1 MAHWSEK
8 KTVYEGSILTV
19 KSGRVALDNGES
31 LAFDLVEHAG
41 GVAVVPLLE
50 AHAGNSTGHSLG
62 PRVLLVSQPRLAVGE
77 LLLEIPAGK
86 REGAE
91 DDLEARA
98 QAELEE
104 ETGYRAGRL
113 VQVADFYVSP
123 GYTTERIAIFL
134 AFDLSHVGAR
144 PEATEEITVVEL
156 PLDAVWH
163 MLEGG
168 IFQDGKT
175 IVGLRELFAYLE
187 RERLSH
193 D

>member
-19 KSGRVALDNGES
+19 KSGRVVLDNGES
-31 LAFDLVEHAG
+31 LAFDVVEHAG

-50 AHAGNSTGHSLG
+50 AHAGSPTGHSLG
-62 PRVLLVSQPRLAVGE
+62 PRVLLVRQPRLAIGE

-86 REGAE
+86 REGAD

-123 GYTTERIAIFL
+123 GFCTERIVVFL
-134 AFDLSHVGAR
+134 GFELTYVGAH
-144 PEATEEITVVEL
+144 PEATEEISVVRL
-156 PLDAVWH
+156 PLDVVQH
-163 MLEGG
+163 MLDEGR
-168 IFQDGKT
+168 FHDSKT
-175 IVGLRELFAYLE
+175 IIGLYALLAHLQQEKQA
-187 RERLSH
+187 
-193 D
+193 

>member
-19 KSGRVALDNGES
+19 KSGRVVLDNGES
-31 LAFDLVEHAG
+31 LAFDVVEHAG

-50 AHAGNSTGHSLG
+50 AHAGNPTGHSLG

-98 QAELEE
+98 
-104 ETGYRAGRL
+104 
-113 VQVADFYVSP
+113 
-123 GYTTERIAIFL
+123 
-134 AFDLSHVGAR
+134 
-144 PEATEEITVVEL
+144 
-156 PLDAVWH
+156 
-163 MLEGG
+163 
-168 IFQDGKT
+168 
-175 IVGLRELFAYLE
+175 
-187 RERLSH
+187 
-193 D
+193 

>member
-19 KSGRVALDNGES
+19 KSGRVVLDNGES
-31 LAFDLVEHAG
+31 LAFDVVEHAG
-41 GVAVVPLLE
+41 GVAVVPLLGE
-50 AHAGNSTGHSLG
+50 S
-62 PRVLLVSQPRLAVGE
+62 VLLVRQPRMAVE
-77 LLLEIPAGK
+77 HALLEIPAGK
-86 REGAE
+86 REGAD

-123 GYTTERIAIFL
+123 GYCTERIAIFL
-134 AFDLSHVGAR
+134 AFDLSYVGAR

-163 MLEGG
+163 MLDGG
-168 IFQDGKT
+168 HFYDGKT
-175 IVGLRELFAYLE
+175 IIGLRELLAYFD

>member
-1 MAHWSEK
+1 MARWVEK

-19 KSGRVALDNGES
+19 KSGRVVLNGGDS
-31 LAFDLVEHAG
+31 VAFDMVEHNG
-41 GVAVVPLLE
+41 GVAVVPLL
-50 AHAGNSTGHSLG
+50 GDS
-62 PRVLLVSQPRLAVGE
+62 VLLVRQPRPVVGQE
-77 LLLEIPAGK
+77 LLEIPAGK

-113 VQVADFYVSP
+113 MQVADFFVSP
-123 GYTTERIAIFL
+123 GYCTERIAIFL
-134 AFDLSHVGAR
+134 AFDLTYVGAR
-144 PEATEEITVVEL
+144 PEATEEISVVRL

-163 MLEGG
+163 MLDGG
-168 IFQDGKT
+168 LFQDGKT
-175 IVGLRELFAYLE
+175 IVGLRELFAYFE

>member
-19 KSGRVALDNGES
+19 KSGRVVLDNGES
-31 LAFDLVEHAG
+31 LAFDVVEHAG

-50 AHAGNSTGHSLG
+50 AHAGNPTGHSLG
-62 PRVLLVSQPRLAVGE
+62 PRVFLVRQPRLAIGE

-86 REGAE
+86 REGAD

-134 AFDLSHVGAR
+134 AFDLSYVGAR

-163 MLEGG
+163 MLDGG
-168 IFQDGKT
+168 HFHDGKT
-175 IVGLRELFAYLE
+175 IIGLRELLAYFD